1 MGKGNHHRRIV
12 DLKKYLHRFGYLALQ
27 DTNFTDAFDDNFE
40 QAITVYQSNLGLS
53 VTGNLNYDT
62 ISHIISPRCGVP
74 DTLSRLHKKNKYAY
88 FRGQPRWWRKIPMKL
103 TYAFSEVYMIKSLSL
118 TTVEEVFKRSFGRWS
133 SVIPV
138 TFTEINEYEYADI
151 KIGFYTG
158 DHGDGE
164 AFDGVLGILAH
175 AFSPEN
181 GKFHLDAAETWAVDF
196 GTEESGDAIDLESV
210 VTHEIGHVLGLA
222 HSFVK
227 ESIMYP
233 SLKPRHKKVDL
244 KLDDIRGVQALYGSN
259 PNFRYGES
267 SESVISSGNGN
278 NIRTAAWTLRTYMFI
293 LIMLLNC
300 ACNLTLP

>member
-1 MGKGNHHRRIV
+1 MVPLIIFFSLVFFILHPPPSITAKPDPNFPDAPRPAKDHSHKWHNFKSLQDVEKGSHHRSIV

-27 DTNFTDAFDDNFE
+27 DTNFTDAFDNNFE
-40 QAITVYQSNLGLS
+40 QAINVYQSKLGLS
-53 VTGNLNYDT
+53 VTGNLNNDT
-62 ISHIISPRCGVP
+62 ISHIMSPRCGVP
-74 DTLSRLHKKNKYAY
+74 DTLSVYDQI
-88 FRGQPRWWRKIPMKL
+88 FKL
-103 TYAFSEVYMIKSLSL
+103 DNYT
-118 TTVEEVFKRSFGRWS
+118 R
-133 SVIPV
+133 
-138 TFTEINEYEYADI
+138 DI

-164 AFDGVLGILAH
+164 AFDGVLGVLAH

-196 GTEESGDAIDLESV
+196 GTEESGEAIDLESV

-222 HSFVK
+222 HSSIK

-259 PNFRYGES
+259 PNFKYGEL

-278 NIRTAAWTLRTYMFI
+278 DFRTASWILRTYIFI
-293 LIMLLNC
+293 VIIILKLCM
-300 ACNLTLP
+300 